1 MRFWLH
7 SSVKTSALSQ
17 STILSVV
24 AHAALVVGAVYSTA
38 VSAQLLEEEMSARV
52 AYLPPPDR
60 RAASEAAVERIQY
73 VDVGTGALVA
83 GLSVEEGNTA
93 SLEYEQVT
101 HDPGGLTRSELNLQ
115 LPSVEYISPDS
126 VYSILEVDER
136 AARLAGSAAPA
147 YPAEL
152 INSKTEGGVFI
163 RFVIDTTGR
172 ADPVS
177 VEVIR
182 SSHPLFLESVRTAL
196 PRMAFTSASVGGRK
210 VRQAVEQNFE
220 FKLAPNQFGPLEQTR
235 TKPAP

>member
-7 SSVKTSALSQ
+7 STVKTSALGQ

-24 AHAALVVGAVYSTA
+24 AHAALVVGAVYSTG
-38 VSAQLLEEEMSARV
+38 VSARELQEVLAERV
-52 AYLPPPDR
+52 VYLPPPDR
-60 RAASEAAVERIQY
+60 RAASNASVERLTYI
-73 VDVGTGALVA
+73 DVGSGGRTA
-83 GLSVEEGNTA
+83 GLNNDIGSRA
-93 SLEYEQVT
+93 SLKYEQVD

-115 LPSVEYISPDS
+115 LPSVEFISPDS

-172 ADPVS
+172 ADPSS
-177 VEVIR
+177 VEVVR
-182 SSHPLFLESVRTAL
+182 SSHPLFLASVRDAL

-220 FKLAPNQFGPLEQTR
+220 FKLAPNQFAPLEQTR
-235 TKPAP
+235 TKPVP

>member
-7 SSVKTSALSQ
+7 STVKTSVLGQ

-38 VSAQLLEEEMSARV
+38 ESARQLQEAIAERV
-52 AYLPPPDR
+52 VYLPPPDR
-60 RAASEAAVERIQY
+60 RAASNAAVERLTYI
-73 VDVGTGALVA
+73 DVGTGGLIA
-83 GLSVEEGNTA
+83 GIHEDVGSKA
-93 SLEYEQVT
+93 SLKYQQVDT
-101 HDPGGLTRSELNLQ
+101 DPGGLKRSELNLQ

-147 YPAEL
+147 YPADL

-172 ADPVS
+172 ADPSS
-177 VEVIR
+177 VEVLR
-182 SSHPLFLESVRTAL
+182 SSHPLFLASVRDAL

-220 FKLAPNQFGPLEQTR
+220 FKLAPNQFAPLEQTR